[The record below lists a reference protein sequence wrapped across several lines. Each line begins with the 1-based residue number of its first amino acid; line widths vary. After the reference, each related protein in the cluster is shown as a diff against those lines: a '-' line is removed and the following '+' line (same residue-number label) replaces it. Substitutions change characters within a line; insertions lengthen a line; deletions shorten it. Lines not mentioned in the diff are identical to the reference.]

1 MGTML
6 NDFRFG
12 IRMLLKNPAFTAV
25 AVLSLALGIG
35 ANTAIFQ
42 LLNAVRLKT
51 LPVRNAQELAQVG
64 LRASDL
70 QLTRGSKG
78 LLRYAPM
85 TNPLWE
91 QIRDRQLGF
100 AGMAAWGMAGFN
112 LAQGG
117 EVRPARGLWVSG
129 DFFNVL
135 GVQPELG
142 RVFNQSDDQRGCT
155 APGVVISHGF
165 WQSEFGGSSD
175 VVGRKVTLSDRQL
188 QVIGVTP
195 PGFFGLEVGKS
206 FDVALPICADAMF
219 SGANQRLDS
228 GTNWWL
234 MVTGRLKPG
243 WTIAQANSQVSTIS
257 APLFQQ
263 TLPSNYPAAS
273 VNDYLNSK
281 LEVVDGSSGY
291 SIIRDNY
298 ERPLW
303 LLLAIAGLVLLITC
317 ANLAN
322 LLLARASTRE
332 REIAVRQAVGASRFR
347 IVRQL
352 LVETIL
358 LAAIGTSLGL
368 VLAQALGTF
377 LVASIGTTRDVV
389 FLDVALDL
397 KVLGFT
403 AGVAVLTC
411 IVFGLTP
418 ALRATRVSPGAAM
431 KAAGRGLT
439 AGRERFSLRRGLVVI
454 QVALSLVLVASAL
467 LFSRSLNKLL
477 KLDAGFNQENL
488 LIARVG
494 FNRLKID
501 PANRLAF
508 RGQVLERI
516 KATPGVKDV
525 SEMDSIPLTGGGRGN
540 AVWLEGRT
548 SADKVDASF
557 NRVGA
562 DYFKTLDIP
571 LVSGRSFSTTDSR
584 SSTNVAII
592 NQTLAQML
600 REPNPVGKR
609 FVVEATPGE
618 GETTYEI
625 VGMARDAKFED
636 LRESALPVVYL
647 ASFQDAYPSS
657 GRQFLIRSNLP
668 PTNLSASIN
677 QGLREFNPGLDVNL
691 QVFRS
696 MVEESLL
703 RERLMAK
710 LSGSFG
716 VLALVLASIGLY
728 GLLSYGVTSRSKE
741 IGIRMALGA
750 GTRNVLSLI
759 LHEAVLLVLIGVA
772 VGVPVVLYVSRFAK
786 TLLFDLSPTDPV
798 SLVIA
803 GLVLMSVALVAG
815 YLPARRATK
824 VDPLVALRDE

>member
-1 MGTML
+1 
-6 NDFRFG
+6 
-12 IRMLLKNPAFTAV
+12 
-25 AVLSLALGIG
+25 
-35 ANTAIFQ
+35 
-42 LLNAVRLKT
+42 
-51 LPVRNAQELAQVG
+51 
-64 LRASDL
+64 
-70 QLTRGSKG
+70 
-78 LLRYAPM
+78 
-85 TNPLWE
+85 
-91 QIRDRQLGF
+91 
-100 AGMAAWGMAGFN
+100 
-112 LAQGG
+112 
-117 EVRPARGLWVSG
+117 
-129 DFFNVL
+129 
-135 GVQPELG
+135 
-142 RVFNQSDDQRGCT
+142 
-155 APGVVISHGF
+155 
-165 WQSEFGGSSD
+165 
-175 VVGRKVTLSDRQL
+175 
-188 QVIGVTP
+188 
-195 PGFFGLEVGKS
+195 
-206 FDVALPICADAMF
+206 
-219 SGANQRLDS
+219 
-228 GTNWWL
+228 
-234 MVTGRLKPG
+234 
-243 WTIAQANSQVSTIS
+243 
-257 APLFQQ
+257 
-263 TLPSNYPAAS
+263 
-273 VNDYLNSK
+273 
-281 LEVVDGSSGY
+281 
-291 SIIRDNY
+291 
-298 ERPLW
+298 
-303 LLLAIAGLVLLITC
+303 
-317 ANLAN
+317 
-322 LLLARASTRE
+322 
-332 REIAVRQAVGASRFR
+332 
-347 IVRQL
+347 
-352 LVETIL
+352 
-358 LAAIGTSLGL
+358 
-368 VLAQALGTF
+368 
-377 LVASIGTTRDVV
+377 
-389 FLDVALDL
+389 
-397 KVLGFT
+397 
-403 AGVAVLTC
+403 VAVLTC

>member
-291 SIIRDNY
+291 SILRDNY

-786 TLLFDLSPTDPV
+786 SLLFDLSPTDPV

>member
-1 MGTML
+1 ML

-263 TLPSNYPAAS
+263 TLPSNYPASS

-291 SIIRDNY
+291 SILRDNY

-439 AGRERFSLRRGLVVI
+439 AGRERFSLRRALVVI

-786 TLLFDLSPTDPV
+786 SLLFDLSPTDPV

>member
-291 SIIRDNY
+291 SILRDNY

-389 FLDVALDL
+389 FLDVAPDL

-508 RGQVLERI
+508 RAQVLERI

-786 TLLFDLSPTDPV
+786 SLLFDLSPTDPV